1 MLDLRQGSGSKVVQ
15 GGGTAWRMDSAAF
28 RRALL
33 QSARLQQAMGR
44 YVYVLMSQLA
54 SSAACLR
61 YHLIAPRLARWLL
74 MSQDRAHS
82 DTFRVTQEFLACM
95 LGVRRVGVTAAA
107 RALQDSGLIGYA
119 RGNMTVLDRSGLE
132 AAARSC
138 YATDAAVY
146 SQQTG

>member
-74 MSQDRAHS
+74 
-82 DTFRVTQEFLACM
+82 
-95 LGVRRVGVTAAA
+95 
-107 RALQDSGLIGYA
+107 
-119 RGNMTVLDRSGLE
+119 
-132 AAARSC
+132 
-138 YATDAAVY
+138 
-146 SQQTG
+146 

>member
-1 MLDLRQGSGSKVVQ
+1 
-15 GGGTAWRMDSAAF
+15 
-28 RRALL
+28 
-33 QSARLQQAMGR
+33 SARLQQAMGR

-74 MSQDRAHS
+74 VSHDRAHS
-82 DTFRVTQEFLACM
+82 DT